1 MMNSGIYKITHIDTG
16 KIYIGQSCNLKGR
29 QRSHKSIKKNHNN
42 YLSNAIH
49 KYGWNSFKFEVLM
62 YAEGIDYLN
71 LLEEK
76 AIKVFDCL
84 SPNGFNIRAGGN
96 KSPISDES
104 KAKMS
109 ARKKQDIAA
118 GKCPRPMNMTGFKH
132 SPETIAHLKKVH
144 KGKQFSKATKEKLKE
159 AAKIRWQNPEYREKV
174 LKAKGIS

>member
-16 KIYIGQSCNLKGR
+16 KIYIGQSCNLKSR
-29 QRSHKSIKKNHNN
+29 QRSHKAIKKNHNN

-49 KYGWNSFKFEVLM
+49 KYGWNSFKFEVLV
-62 YAEGIDYLN
+62 YAEGTEYLN
-71 LLEEK
+71 ILEEK

-96 KSPISDES
+96 NSPISDES

-109 ARKKQDIAA
+109 ARKKQDIAT

-132 SPETIAHLKKVH
+132 SPETIAHLKQVH
-144 KGKQFSKATKEKLKE
+144 KGKQFSEATKDKLKE